1 MLFSPLGQAA
11 MHRQPPLLL
20 ITGATG
26 VGKSTIAQQLAFAMS
41 GLPIVEFDA
50 IHAMF
55 PRPLLS
61 YWAGPDGVRQRMKAE
76 GLFAFLVR
84 DFLQTSS
91 AVIATDVV
99 NEQTLRRYQSA
110 LSPHPVVVILLKCD
124 RDEAHR
130 RFASRAWRALSDGDW
145 ERVYD
150 SFSALHSADIVLDV
164 THLQAEEAVRQLAAA
179 VDCYLTPS

>member
-1 MLFSPLGQAA
+1 MADQINMLFSPLGQAA

-26 VGKSTIAQQLAFAMS
+26 VGKSTIAQQLAFAMA

-50 IHAMF
+50 VHAMF

-61 YWAGPDGVRQRMKAE
+61 YWAWPDGVRQRMKAE
-76 GLFAFLVR
+76 GLVAFLVR

-99 NEQTLRRYQSA
+99 NEQT
-110 LSPHPVVVILLKCD
+110 
-124 RDEAHR
+124 
-130 RFASRAWRALSDGDW
+130 
-145 ERVYD
+145 
-150 SFSALHSADIVLDV
+150 
-164 THLQAEEAVRQLAAA
+164 
-179 VDCYLTPS
+179 